1 MACPESNLSKQ
12 HFLICAFTQ
21 TGWRIMGQSS
31 LRANE
36 NERRMERKREERYW
50 TFNRFIT
57 VKPVTTQHGLMEIS
71 VIGFH
76 MIGSS

>member
-1 MACPESNLSKQ
+1 
-12 HFLICAFTQ
+12 
-21 TGWRIMGQSS
+21 MGQSS